1 MLENLSKREKTL
13 ALFVGALVPIFLL
26 FWGLTK
32 FSSSYFALRAAKQ
45 GLMIKVQDEQDKI
58 DNLEQAQKRR
68 FYYANISA
76 PANASQANIDYQ
88 NWLIK
93 LVEGSKLKYNN
104 VTPNKTTNTLSAGM
118 GGTAV
123 PVAEEFTYRIN
134 ASGTLDQ
141 IVDFMDKFNRMNVLH
156 RIKSLDLKK
165 IVDKT
170 DKEGEKGI
178 RLDLE
183 VQLLRLVDAPMNRD
197 FLTAANELKIDN
209 TAKTRAI
216 LSRNFFGPA
225 NNSPVVKTSSE
236 DFEVALDEETTEV
249 EFDIS
254 ADDEDD
260 ADLLNFE
267 LLSSD
272 LEGAQLQQKSP
283 KDRRAKLTAPK
294 VKVGEYSVRVKVSD
308 SGIPQKTIEKTIE
321 VVVEKEKAEPVKEK
335 PKPFLF
341 AATTYITGK
350 RGEDLLINN
359 KAKKD
364 GFMVVKIG
372 GTFELDGETWKVISI
387 DGRIVVIQR
396 GSEIQ
401 TFRIGSTLDSPIE
414 KGAAKPTTENTVTE
428 SKSE

>member
-1 MLENLSKREKTL
+1 MFENLSQREKKL

-26 FWGLTK
+26 FWGVTK
-32 FSSSYFALRAAKQ
+32 FSKAYFALRAAKQ
-45 GLMIKVQDEQDKI
+45 TLMTQVQDEQDKI
-58 DNLEQAQKRR
+58 DSLEQAQKRR
-68 FYYANISA
+68 FYYANVSA

-104 VTPNKTTNTLSAGM
+104 VTPNKTTNTLSAGAS
-118 GGTAV
+118 GVTV

-141 IVDFMDKFNRMNVLH
+141 IVNFMDKFNQMNVLH

-165 IVDKT
+165 IVEKT

-183 VQLLRLVDAPMNRD
+183 VQLLRLVDAPLNRD
-197 FLTAANELKIDN
+197 FLAAANELKIDN
-209 TAKTRAI
+209 SAKTKAI

-225 NNSPVVKTSSE
+225 NNSPVVKTSSQ

-254 ADDEDD
+254 ADDEDNG
-260 ADLLNFE
+260 DLLSFE

-272 LEGAQLQQKSP
+272 IEGAQLQQKSP
-283 KDRRAKLTAPK
+283 KDRRAKLTAPD
-294 VKVGEYSVRVKVSD
+294 VKVGTYAVRVKVSD

-321 VVVEKEKAEPVKEK
+321 VVVEKEKAAPVKEK

-364 GFMVVKIG
+364 GFIVVKIG
-372 GTFELDGETWKVISI
+372 ETFELDGETWKVISI

-414 KGAAKPTTENTVTE
+414 KGAAKPSTENTVTE

>member
-1 MLENLSKREKTL
+1 MSE
-13 ALFVGALVPIFLL
+13 
-26 FWGLTK
+26 
-32 FSSSYFALRAAKQ
+32 
-45 GLMIKVQDEQDKI
+45 VQDEQDKI

-68 FYYANISA
+68 FFYANISA

-93 LVEGSKLKYNN
+93 LVESCKLKYNN
-104 VTPNKTTNTLSAGM
+104 VSPNKTTNTLSAGA
-118 GGTAV
+118 GGQVV

-141 IVDFMDKFNRMNVLH
+141 IVDFLDKFNRMNVLH

-170 DKEGEKGI
+170 DKQGEKEI

-209 TAKTRAI
+209 SAKTRAV

-249 EFDIS
+249 DFDIS
-254 ADDEDD
+254 AEDDDE
-260 ADLLNFE
+260 ADLLTFE
-267 LLSSD
+267 LLSSEI
-272 LEGAQLQQKSP
+272 EGAKLQQKSP
-283 KDRRAKLTAPK
+283 KDRRAKFVAPN
-294 VKVGEYSVRVKVSD
+294 VKVGDYSIRIKVTD

-321 VVVEKEKAEPVKEK
+321 VAVQKEKVQPVKEK

-350 RGEDLLINN
+350 RGDDLLINN

-396 GSEIQ
+396 GTEIQ
-401 TFRIGSTLDSPIE
+401 SFRIGSTLDSPIE
-414 KGAAKPTTENTVTE
+414 KGAAQPPSENTVTE
-428 SKSE
+428 SKSQ